1 MKTGKTICVEI
12 NRIIMRTILLFI
24 SIFITSGSLYAQNDS
39 VYIEIYP
46 NKKNLIVGYENRVK
60 IIAPE
65 KIEQTELSV
74 SATGCKVVKNKRE
87 NTYLIRVPKKML
99 NKEITITVIHKKEKE
114 EKELYKVKLTA
125 IAFDNTV
132 RKVTK

>member
-1 MKTGKTICVEI
+1 
-12 NRIIMRTILLFI
+12 MRTILLFI